1 MNMSSARV
9 SGRRRL
15 LTMSDDVFAAIAEA
29 GSAALT
35 VAGGPGQRSIV
46 WANAAAL
53 DLLGLTPEEVVGP
66 QLVPAGIREFHGANH
81 WRAVIDDAL
90 SAARDEDLAA
100 GAGSG
105 WIGASVL
112 GVAQPL
118 SLQVKVHPR
127 VDGPAVIW
135 LRPASDL
142 QQVAE
147 AKLSEAEHRFRA
159 LAEHAPIGIV
169 VSEAGLRLG
178 YVNAQFGELVGEH
191 PDRLTGI
198 RWLRYVHDDD
208 QPAMLAAIDQVLA
221 SSPSHVIV
229 RLVEPDA
236 AAATDGSNRWV
247 EIRLAPVA
255 TPRRSAS
262 FIGTVED
269 ITERRSREAQLS
281 FLAGHDSLTGL
292 ANRRTLMES
301 LSSALL
307 NRRSRERDVAVLFF
321 DLDDFKPINDSLGHD
336 AGDRVLIEVGQR
348 LVNSARDG
356 DVVARIAGDEFVVL
370 VRGVG
375 ALAEA
380 ESAARRLQ
388 RTLQEPIFVA
398 GRELTISASVGVA
411 VPAESDSADQL
422 LREADRRMYEAKR
435 AAQQPPM
442 DGERVIAELVSHDR

>member
-1 MNMSSARV
+1 MSS
-9 SGRRRL
+9 
-15 LTMSDDVFAAIAEA
+15 DVFAAIAEA
-29 GSAALT
+29 GSAALA
-35 VAGGPGQRSIV
+35 VAGGPGDRSIV
-46 WANAAAL
+46 WVNPAAL
-53 DLLGLTPEEVVGP
+53 ELLGLTPDEVVDL
-66 QLVPAGIREFHGANH
+66 QLVPDGIREFHGANH

-90 SAARDEDLAA
+90 SGPHDLTSA
-100 GAGSG
+100 GDAGSD

-118 SLQVKVHPR
+118 SLQVKVRPAI
-127 VDGPAVIW
+127 DGPAVVW
-135 LRPASDL
+135 LRPMSDL

-178 YVNAQFGELVGEH
+178 YVNTQFGELVGED

-198 RWLRYVHDDD
+198 RWLRYIHDHD
-208 QPAMLAAIDQVLA
+208 QPSVLAAIDQVLA
-221 SSPSHVIV
+221 GTPSHVIV
-229 RLVEPDA
+229 RLREPDA
-236 AAATDGSNRWV
+236 LAGADVALNRWV

-281 FLAGHDSLTGL
+281 FLAGHDSLTEL

-301 LSSALL
+301 LSTALL
-307 NRRSRERDVAVLFF
+307 SRRSRERDVAVLFF

-348 LVNSARDG
+348 LVKSARDG
-356 DVVARIAGDEFVVL
+356 DLVARIAGDEFVVL
-370 VRGVG
+370 VRGV
-375 ALAEA
+375 ATLAEA
-380 ESAARRLQ
+380 QAAARRLQ
-388 RTLQEPIFVA
+388 AALRAPILVA
-398 GRELTISASVGVA
+398 GREVTISASAGVA
-411 VPAESDSADQL
+411 LPGEFDSADQL
-422 LREADRRMYEAKR
+422 LREADARMYEAKR
-435 AAQQPPM
+435 ARQQPPV
-442 DGERVIAELVSHDR
+442 ERELANLTSATDEH

>member
-1 MNMSSARV
+1 
-9 SGRRRL
+9 
-15 LTMSDDVFAAIAEA
+15 MSDDVYAAIAEA
-29 GSAALT
+29 GAAAL
-35 VAGGPGQRSIV
+35 VVGGGPEQRSIV

-66 QLVPAGIREFHGANH
+66 PLVPAGIREFHGANH

-90 SAARDEDLAA
+90 SGARADDAAT
-100 GAGSG
+100 GTGSG

-118 SLQVKVHPR
+118 SLQVKVTPGL
-127 VDGPAVIW
+127 DGPAVVW

-147 AKLSEAEHRFRA
+147 AKLSEAQHRFRA

-208 QPAMLAAIDQVLA
+208 QPAILAAIDQVLA
-221 SSPSHVIV
+221 GSPSHVIV
-229 RLVEPDA
+229 RLIEPDA
-236 AAATDGSNRWV
+236 MAEADAGSNRWV

-292 ANRRTLMES
+292 ANRRTLMEA

-321 DLDDFKPINDSLGHD
+321 DLDDFKPINDNLGHD

-388 RTLQEPIFVA
+388 RALQAPILVA
-398 GRELTISASVGVA
+398 GCEVTISASVGVA

-435 AAQQPPM
+435 AAQQPLT
-442 DGERVIAELVSHDR
+442 DGQRATAELVSHER

>member
-1 MNMSSARV
+1 
-9 SGRRRL
+9 
-15 LTMSDDVFAAIAEA
+15 
-29 GSAALT
+29 
-35 VAGGPGQRSIV
+35 
-46 WANAAAL
+46 
-53 DLLGLTPEEVVGP
+53 
-66 QLVPAGIREFHGANH
+66 LVPAGIREFHGANH

-90 SAARDEDLAA
+90 SGARADDAAT
-100 GAGSG
+100 GTGSG

-118 SLQVKVHPR
+118 SLQVKVTPGL
-127 VDGPAVIW
+127 DGPAVVW

-147 AKLSEAEHRFRA
+147 AKLSEAQHRFRA

-178 YVNAQFGELVGEH
+178 YVNAQFGELVGDD

-198 RWLRYVHDDD
+198 RWLRYVHDHD
-208 QPAMLAAIDQVLA
+208 QPAILAAIDQVLA
-221 SSPSHVIV
+221 GSTSHVIV
-229 RLVEPDA
+229 RLIEPDSA
-236 AAATDGSNRWV
+236 DGADAGSNRWV

-292 ANRRTLMES
+292 ANRRTLMEAV
-301 LSSALL
+301 SSSLL

-321 DLDDFKPINDSLGHD
+321 DLDDFKPINDNLGHD

-356 DVVARIAGDEFVVL
+356 DLVARIAGDEFVVL
-370 VRGVG
+370 VRGIG
-375 ALAEA
+375 AIDEA
-380 ESAARRLQ
+380 KAAARRLQ
-388 RTLQEPIFVA
+388 RALAAPIHVA

-411 VPAESDSADQL
+411 VPGESDSADQL
-422 LREADRRMYEAKR
+422 LREADHRMYEAKR
-435 AAQQPPM
+435 AGRPP
-442 DGERVIAELVSHDR
+442 RELVLASGQLVATDGH

>member
-1 MNMSSARV
+1 
-9 SGRRRL
+9 
-15 LTMSDDVFAAIAEA
+15 
-29 GSAALT
+29 
-35 VAGGPGQRSIV
+35 
-46 WANAAAL
+46 
-53 DLLGLTPEEVVGP
+53 
-66 QLVPAGIREFHGANH
+66 LVPAGIREFHGANH

-90 SAARDEDLAA
+90 SGARADDAAT
-100 GAGSG
+100 GTGSG

-118 SLQVKVHPR
+118 SLQVKVTPGL
-127 VDGPAVIW
+127 DGPAVVW

-147 AKLSEAEHRFRA
+147 AKLSEAQHRFRA

-208 QPAMLAAIDQVLA
+208 QPAILAAIDQVLA
-221 SSPSHVIV
+221 GSPSHVIV
-229 RLVEPDA
+229 RLIEPDA
-236 AAATDGSNRWV
+236 MAEADAGSNRWV

-292 ANRRTLMES
+292 ANRRTLMEA

-321 DLDDFKPINDSLGHD
+321 DLDDFKPINDNLGHD

-388 RTLQEPIFVA
+388 RALQAPILVA
-398 GRELTISASVGVA
+398 GCEVTISASVGVA

-435 AAQQPPM
+435 AAQQPLT
-442 DGERVIAELVSHDR
+442 DGPRTTAELVSHER